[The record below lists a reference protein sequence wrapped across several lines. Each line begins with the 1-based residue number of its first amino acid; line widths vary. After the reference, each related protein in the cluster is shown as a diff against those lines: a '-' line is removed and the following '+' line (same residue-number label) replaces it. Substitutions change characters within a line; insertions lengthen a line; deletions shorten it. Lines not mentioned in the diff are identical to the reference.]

1 VETLPNAKTE
11 YKAKKWVKDMA
22 NDMAKDMADDMV
34 KQKDNEIAQLAEMQ
48 KKLAMN

>member
-11 YKAKKWVKDMA
+11 DKAKKL
-22 NDMAKDMADDMV
+22 ADDMV